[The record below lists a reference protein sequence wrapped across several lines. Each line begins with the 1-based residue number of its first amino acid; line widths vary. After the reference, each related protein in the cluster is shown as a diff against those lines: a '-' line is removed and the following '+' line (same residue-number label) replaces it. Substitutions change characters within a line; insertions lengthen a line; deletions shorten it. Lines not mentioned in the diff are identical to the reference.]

1 MYNILF
7 ICTGNICRT
16 PMAHFELKRLIER
29 DSLDDLI
36 HIESAGTWATEGAP
50 ATEFSQ
56 LVCAENGLDASLHR
70 AQGVDHYLMKNA
82 NLVLCMTTQH
92 KDDLR
97 QIFPQYK
104 DKVFTLREFGR
115 TNPASNLSI
124 NDPYGRSIE
133 RFRETF
139 KEITHEVH
147 RIYPILKTIV
157 LQRNLV

>member
-1 MYNILF
+1 
-7 ICTGNICRT
+7 
-16 PMAHFELKRLIER
+16 MALFELKRLIER
-29 DSLDDLI
+29 DNLQELI
-36 HIESAGTWATEGAP
+36 HVESAGTWASEGAP

-56 LVCAENGLDASLHR
+56 LVCAEHGLDASAHR

-82 NLVLCMTTQH
+82 DLVLCMTIQH
-92 KDDLR
+92 KHDLQ
-97 QIFPQYK
+97 QIFPHYR

-115 TNPASNLSI
+115 TNPESDLSI

-139 KEITHEVH
+139 EEIAREVR
-147 RIYPILKTIV
+147 RIYPLLKTIV

>member
-1 MYNILF
+1 
-7 ICTGNICRT
+7 
-16 PMAHFELKRLIER
+16 MAHFELKRLVEK
-29 DSLDDLI
+29 DHLEDLI
-36 HIESAGTWATEGAP
+36 QVQSAGTWVSEGAP

-56 LVCAENGLDASLHR
+56 LVCAEHGLDASLHR
-70 AQGVDHYLMKNA
+70 ARGVDHSLMKTA

-92 KDDLR
+92 KHDLQ

-115 TNPASNLSI
+115 TNPTTDLSI

-139 KEITHEVH
+139 EEISREVR
-147 RIYPILKTIV
+147 RIYPLLKTMV
-157 LQRNLV
+157 LRKNLV